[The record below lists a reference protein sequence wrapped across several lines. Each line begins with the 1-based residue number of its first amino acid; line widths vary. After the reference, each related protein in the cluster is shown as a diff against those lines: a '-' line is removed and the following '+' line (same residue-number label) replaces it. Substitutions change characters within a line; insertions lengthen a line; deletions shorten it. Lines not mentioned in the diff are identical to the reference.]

1 MIIANS
7 LVKNAS
13 ICPNDSEDEIFCNTS
28 PLNNVYIKPMN
39 RRTRFCLPNF
49 KRLGLA
55 LALATPL
62 TASAQLALQQ
72 DDVVCLVGNALAD
85 RMQHDG
91 WVETLIQSQMAGK
104 NITLRNLAVAG
115 DTVTTNPR
123 SKGVPT
129 PENYLGQCKADVVFA
144 FFGYNESFG
153 GEAKLAQF
161 KKDLNAL
168 VDKYRAAKFNG
179 ETPPRIV
186 LFSPIAHEN
195 LGVPMLPDGIANN
208 VNLALYT
215 IAIKQVASE
224 KSVGFVDLF
233 TTSQELYAKAKSPLT
248 LNGVH
253 LLPDGDRQIGEV
265 IASAITG
272 KKVSSAP
279 TMEPLRQGVIN
290 KDWFWHNR
298 FRAMDENDIWGSRAD
313 LRFVN
318 GQSNRDA
325 LMHELTMLDVMT
337 ANRDKKIH
345 AVAQG
350 RDFKVDDSNVPKPVE
365 VISNVGGGSKSSSAE
380 KEGTSDYL
388 SGKDSLAKIH
398 VPEGFAVN
406 LFADEKMFP
415 ALANPVQMQVDTKG
429 RLWAA
434 CWSTYPKWEPL
445 KEMTDSLLIMP
456 DDNHDGVADK
466 VIEFAK
472 VHNPLGFAFW
482 GGGVIVASQPDIIF
496 LKDTDGDDKADVRIV
511 LLQAIGSAD
520 THHSANNFIIGPDGG
535 LYWQSGIFLQHNYE
549 HPWGP
554 SLASTAAGM
563 YRFDPIR
570 FTITFIAANSPNSHG
585 TSFDRWGYLFATDG
599 TSGNAFQVR
608 PNGNGFKMFPLLKKE
623 VRPVPANEIIS
634 STNFPDEMQQNFLI
648 CNTIGYLGLKRY
660 ELKRDGF
667 TAGKQEYKQ
676 GEIWGEPTSD
686 FLRSDDKNFRP
697 TDAVFGEDGA
707 LYICDWQ
714 NVIIGHMQHNIRDP
728 KRDKLHGR
736 IFRMVCKDRPLQ
748 KAVAIDGQP
757 ITALLDVLKH
767 PIDGVRERART
778 ELDERN
784 TKEVEPMLRAWMK
797 QFDPKKAEDAHPLLE
812 ALWWFQRHD
821 IRNQALLAAL
831 LESPEPHARI
841 ATATVKHFWGPAD
854 PTQGKM
860 PTQINE
866 GPVAKIKIDVP
877 AHLTGDAAKAY
888 SLGGE
893 VFHREAHCATCH
905 QPNGM
910 GLDPAWPP
918 LAGSPWVTG
927 SEERLTKIALHG
939 LTGKIEV
946 NGKVYDPEKG
956 VPPMTAF
963 ESLLNDNEMAA
974 VLTYV
979 RNSWGNKAA
988 PVLPET
994 VKKVRAA
1001 TKDRSIFWKPEELL
1015 KDHPME

>member
-1 MIIANS
+1 
-7 LVKNAS
+7 
-13 ICPNDSEDEIFCNTS
+13 
-28 PLNNVYIKPMN
+28 
-39 RRTRFCLPNF
+39 
-49 KRLGLA
+49 
-55 LALATPL
+55 
-62 TASAQLALQQ
+62 
-72 DDVVCLVGNALAD
+72 
-85 RMQHDG
+85 
-91 WVETLIQSQMAGK
+91 
-104 NITLRNLAVAG
+104 
-115 DTVTTNPR
+115 
-123 SKGVPT
+123 
-129 PENYLGQCKADVVFA
+129 
-144 FFGYNESFG
+144 
-153 GEAKLAQF
+153 
-161 KKDLNAL
+161 
-168 VDKYRAAKFNG
+168 
-179 ETPPRIV
+179 
-186 LFSPIAHEN
+186 
-195 LGVPMLPDGIANN
+195 
-208 VNLALYT
+208 
-215 IAIKQVASE
+215 
-224 KSVGFVDLF
+224 
-233 TTSQELYAKAKSPLT
+233 
-248 LNGVH
+248 
-253 LLPDGDRQIGEV
+253 
-265 IASAITG
+265 
-272 KKVSSAP
+272 
-279 TMEPLRQGVIN
+279 
-290 KDWFWHNR
+290 
-298 FRAMDENDIWGSRAD
+298 
-313 LRFVN
+313 
-318 GQSNRDA
+318 
-325 LMHELTMLDVMT
+325 
-337 ANRDKKIH
+337 
-345 AVAQG
+345 
-350 RDFKVDDSNVPKPVE
+350 VDDSNVPKPVE

-380 KEGTSDYL
+380 KEGSSGYL

-398 VPEGFAVN
+398 VPEGFSVN

-482 GGGVIVASQPDIIF
+482 GGGVIVASQPDIVF

-660 ELKRDGF
+660 ELKRDGY

-697 TDAVFGEDGA
+697 TDAVFGGDGA

-736 IFRMVCKDRPLQ
+736 IFRMFCKDRPLQ

-767 PIDGVRERART
+767 PIDGIRERSRT

-784 TKEVEPMLRAWMK
+784 TKEVEPLLRAWIK

-821 IRNQALLAAL
+821 IRDQALLGAL

-841 ATATVKHFWGPAD
+841 AAATVKHFWGPAD

-866 GPVAKIKIDVP
+866 APVAKIKIDVP

-946 NGKVYDPEKG
+946 KGKIYDPEKG

-963 ESLLNDNEMAA
+963 EALLNDKEMAA

-1001 TKDRSIFWKPEELL
+1001 NKDRSIFWKPEELL
-1015 KDHPME
+1015 KDHPLE